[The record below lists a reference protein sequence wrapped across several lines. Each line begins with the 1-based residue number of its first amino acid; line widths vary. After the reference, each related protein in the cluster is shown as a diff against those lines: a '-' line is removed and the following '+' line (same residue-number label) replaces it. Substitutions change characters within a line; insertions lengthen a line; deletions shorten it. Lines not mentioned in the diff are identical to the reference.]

1 MNAPVARREA
11 TLQAA
16 FLGLDAIL
24 PKAFTKQRTAATST
38 TRSQDSTPVGGAQR
52 YASSREPPNEDG
64 SKPAWHEWIF
74 GPDSKKGGEPL
85 KEGDIRVR
93 LEEESGSIFQK
104 RSMTAKAALDPRLR
118 CTEVD
123 GSGKVIMV
131 DGELKKSELIA
142 RVRNVRTTPNGIRLL
157 TVLFDSMASFHAIS
171 ARSTRPTSLTFSS
184 ARQPSFSTF
193 ST

>member
-16 FLGLDAIL
+16 FLGLDSIL
-24 PKAFTKQRTAATST
+24 PKAFTKQRAAATST
-38 TRSQDSTPVGGAQR
+38 TRSQEPAPAGGAQR
-52 YASSREPPNEDG
+52 YASSRQPPGEDA

-142 RVRNVRTTPNGIRLL
+142 RVRNVRTAPNGIRLL
-157 TVLFDSMASFHAIS
+157 TVSFDSMASFHAIS
-171 ARSTRPTSLTFSS
+171 ARSTRPTSHTFSS
-184 ARQPSFSTF
+184 VRQLSSSTF

>member
-1 MNAPVARREA
+1 
-11 TLQAA
+11 
-16 FLGLDAIL
+16 
-24 PKAFTKQRTAATST
+24 
-38 TRSQDSTPVGGAQR
+38 
-52 YASSREPPNEDG
+52 
-64 SKPAWHEWIF
+64 
-74 GPDSKKGGEPL
+74 
-85 KEGDIRVR
+85 
-93 LEEESGSIFQK
+93 
-104 RSMTAKAALDPRLR
+104 LDPRLR